1 MSKCSLY
8 LIELMRGGRHK
19 SNIPSKKCKVATIV
33 NSMKKDLMLYRR
45 KTVYRGD
52 KSVDEERPD
61 ERW

>member
-1 MSKCSLY
+1 
-8 LIELMRGGRHK
+8 MRGGRHK